1 MHRKVTIMQFFFF
14 FLHLDSMIINNAF
27 LHSAYL
33 HTHPYIFHIL
43 CLQCK
48 CRPGYTGRNC
58 GEEINECL
66 SSPCENGGKCI
77 DVVAGY
83 NCQCPR
89 GYYGPRCQ
97 SDVNGKQL
105 FVDNSIFDKNFV
117 KSKYNSV
124 FNQKVREIKIISYS
138 YFYFFRVC
146 RKSLSKWWKLRKWL
160 Q

>member
-1 MHRKVTIMQFFFF
+1 M
-14 FLHLDSMIINNAF
+14 
-27 LHSAYL
+27 HSAYL

-105 FVDNSIFDKNFV
+105 FVYNVF
-117 KSKYNSV
+117 KSAAAAAV
-124 FNQKVREIKIISYS
+124 CL
-138 YFYFFRVC
+138 FY
-146 RKSLSKWWKLRKWL
+146 L
-160 Q
+160 

>member
-1 MHRKVTIMQFFFF
+1 MKNSIRSTAYRRNAILLFFTSR
-14 FLHLDSMIINNAF
+14 LKNYEHNAF
-27 LHSAYL
+27 LQFWCSWCRVDTIEY
-33 HTHPYIFHIL
+33 THPYIYFL

-105 FVDNSIFDKNFV
+105 FVYNFFEV
-117 KSKYNSV
+117 S
-124 FNQKVREIKIISYS
+124 IISVIFFCLHC
-138 YFYFFRVC
+138 FYHQLFIHIFQSVQ
-146 RKSLSKWWKLRKWL
+146 KILV
-160 Q
+160 

>member
-1 MHRKVTIMQFFFF
+1 
-14 FLHLDSMIINNAF
+14 MIINNAF

-124 FNQKVREIKIISYS
+124 FNQKLREIKIISYS